1 MKTCNPFSCRPEA
14 GPPVTEAGPSR
25 GARPLTRAARD
36 RRWWARPWCSRRSA
50 TRASRRVCSSAPA
63 TPSTGRAP
71 RPARRERAVSSRAA
85 PGSSCAGSK
94 ARPKRAHPR
103 GPIRRSDPNVSL
115 IVWSAVCLCGAASSL
130 LLYLS
135 QARARLGFPCALRPA
150 PCALRPARFILRP
163 APGPAS
169 GPRAE
174 RARARAFAGG
184 LARFL
189 AAAGECGGPGWLRPR
204 VLFMTLGMTFPK
216 DSVPW
221 FGCAAH
227 SQWVCSS
234 SCSSSIK
241 IGAPAAAAPAAAR

>member
-1 MKTCNPFSCRPEA
+1 MSSRGGSAWYGGGPEPRRA
-14 GPPVTEAGPSR
+14 AADAR
-25 GARPLTRAARD
+25 GARQALVGKAMVLKAQRYTGLAAGVLERARNAFN
-36 RRWWARPWCSRRSA
+36 WSCPAP
-50 TRASRRVCSSAPA
+50 SAP
-63 TPSTGRAP
+63 RACRVLP
-71 RPARRERAVSSRAA
+71 RRARFFVRRKQSA
-85 PGSSCAGSK
+85 PK
-94 ARPKRAHPR
+94 ARPPARAHSQVRPQRLPHRLERGLPLWRGLLPPPLPLPGTGPPR
-103 GPIRRSDPNVSL
+103 IS
-115 IVWSAVCLCGAASSL
+115 
-130 LLYLS
+130 
-135 QARARLGFPCALRPA
+135 LRPA

-227 SQWVCSS
+227 SQWVYSS
-234 SCSSSIK
+234 SCCSSIK